1 MMGFKSVINEFY
13 ARDMSKKVRAG
24 KRARSQSGAFTANLA
39 PIGYIKD
46 PKNKRHLVVDE
57 GGAKIVRYIFKLAT
71 QGNGIT
77 AISRI
82 LNAEGIPSITQYRL
96 QTDENYSEKRTS
108 KHPLWSTSA
117 VRGVLENKTYLG
129 YVVNGKTTTKS
140 FKNRQLLNVPQDQ
153 WVEVANMHE
162 PLIDEDTFSQAQ
174 KIMKI
179 RRPYNR
185 TDCENIFTG
194 LVKCADCGNSVAFS
208 ATKYKETYRKFFT
221 CNLYR
226 SYSAPKEQRRCT
238 PHYVPLKL
246 LTDTVLTYIQMFA
259 KVAKEHEEDL
269 ADYAHQL
276 VESNDTKE
284 TQSAETEAKRLGKR
298 ADELDTIIEQL
309 FESYSLGNVPVE
321 RFLKLSERYEKEQSE
336 IKKSLAELGR
346 TIVESKD
353 VTGNAVQLLQ
363 AVQIYTDAETLTRQM
378 LLDLVDKIVIH
389 EGEGFGKTRKQ
400 KIEVYFRFVGAARL
414 VE

>member
-1 MMGFKSVINEFY
+1 MRIFGGIKQWYEEKPP
-13 ARDMSKKVRAG
+13 DMSKKVRAG

-46 PKNKRHLVVDE
+46 PKNKRHLVIDE

-96 QTDENYSEKRTS
+96 QTDENYSEKRTP

-140 FKNRQLLNVPQDQ
+140 FKNRQLLNIPQDQ
-153 WVEVANMHE
+153 WIEVPNMHE
-162 PLIDEDTFSQAQ
+162 PLVDEDTFSQAQ
-174 KIMKI
+174 KVMKI
-179 RRPYNR
+179 RRPYTR

-208 ATKYKETYRKFFT
+208 VNRYKDDYRKFFT

-246 LTDTVLTYIQMFA
+246 LTETVLTYIRMFA
-259 KVAKEHEEDL
+259 KIAKEHEGDL
-269 ADYAHQL
+269 ADYAQQL

-284 TQSAETEAKRLGKR
+284 TQSAETEVTRLDKR
-298 ADELDTIIEQL
+298 AEELDKIIGQL
-309 FESYSLGNVPVE
+309 FENYALGNVPID
-321 RFLKLSERYEKEQSE
+321 RYLTLS
-336 IKKSLAELGR
+336 
-346 TIVESKD
+346 
-353 VTGNAVQLLQ
+353 
-363 AVQIYTDAETLTRQM
+363 
-378 LLDLVDKIVIH
+378 
-389 EGEGFGKTRKQ
+389 GK
-400 KIEVYFRFVGAARL
+400 
-414 VE
+414 